1 MDTPSPVPRLSVQ
14 VICDGAD
21 GCDIFPTVVLIEVE
35 SLRVHLSQATGHPR
49 LCPTGSPFRVLG
61 SDATIQGYGLMPHGA
76 TRGRHCVTL
85 LEAISLRRAISKSI
99 WHKL

>member
-35 SLRVHLSQATGHPR
+35 SLRVHLSQDTGHPR

-61 SDATIQGYGLMPHGA
+61 SDATTGYSRVRAGSCRMAPLCYA
-76 TRGRHCVTL
+76 ARSDL
-85 LEAISLRRAISKSI
+85 LEAISKSI